1 MYNPHGEG
9 LYSEG
14 RLNRGFFALRFW
26 GPYIWRDLYMEGL
39 IFGILR
45 LSKCYCLVSQD
56 DT

>member
-45 LSKCYCLVSQD
+45 LSKCYCLVSQG